1 MYKILNQARGLK
13 LIDFYNNND
22 FHIILSNYGASVYEI
37 EMEDR
42 NNKRELIT
50 LTPQYAFYYNT
61 PKYAGLTV
69 GRVCGRI
76 EKGEFNIGSIK
87 YHIDPNEKGNLNHS
101 GKNTFAFKF
110 FDFKIEDNDDLT
122 LVTFF
127 LNIKDM
133 EDEFPGDLEFRVV
146 YHLYKNKNKMRIEFQ
161 GISSKDTILNVCNH
175 TYFNLSGGLKR
186 NILDHEL
193 SINKGYV
200 AKMNDD
206 LLLKHIEVVSK
217 EFDFRKPRDIGRYI
231 YSDEVLFPAKGYD
244 HLFTGSKPLELSLYD
259 SVSGRYMEVKST
271 YKDVTIYTNNIS
283 DNTIYLGDVI
293 DSPYLGI
300 AIEPNRMGGIFTKDG
315 IILKAR
321 TLYNYYTDYT
331 FEVR

>member
-1 MYKILNQARGLK
+1 
-13 LIDFYNNND
+13 
-22 FHIILSNYGASVYEI
+22 
-37 EMEDR
+37 
-42 NNKRELIT
+42 
-50 LTPQYAFYYNT
+50 
-61 PKYAGLTV
+61 
-69 GRVCGRI
+69 
-76 EKGEFNIGSIK
+76 
-87 YHIDPNEKGNLNHS
+87 
-101 GKNTFAFKF
+101 
-110 FDFKIEDNDDLT
+110 
-122 LVTFF
+122 
-127 LNIKDM
+127 
-133 EDEFPGDLEFRVV
+133 
-146 YHLYKNKNKMRIEFQ
+146 MRIEFQ
-161 GISSKDTILNVCNH
+161 CLSSKDTILNVCNH